1 MSRLLFTLKR
11 IVKSDRSKSEHT
23 ASERQPRSHG
33 RERGRSERGAG
44 AASVEKGPAEEAGS
58 AAGCEID
65 NMTLRIDELIIA
77 SLGYSNLFR
86 DPTVT
91 PETSVYQRHATFLPS
106 YLLVASARMLYDTWD
121 VIPLLLTMLIILFEA
136 GPVLYSLF
144 LRFHLPQ
151 NLM

>member
-44 AASVEKGPAEEAGS
+44 AASVEKGPAQEAGS

-65 NMTLRIDELIIA
+65 NMTLRIDELIIT
-77 SLGYSNLFR
+77 SLGYSNLSEIQLSHQKR
-86 DPTVT
+86 RYI
-91 PETSVYQRHATFLPS
+91 S
-106 YLLVASARMLYDTWD
+106 DTRLFCHL
-121 VIPLLLTMLIILFEA
+121 IFLLLLLGCCKIRGT
-136 GPVLYSLF
+136 
-144 LRFHLPQ
+144 
-151 NLM
+151 